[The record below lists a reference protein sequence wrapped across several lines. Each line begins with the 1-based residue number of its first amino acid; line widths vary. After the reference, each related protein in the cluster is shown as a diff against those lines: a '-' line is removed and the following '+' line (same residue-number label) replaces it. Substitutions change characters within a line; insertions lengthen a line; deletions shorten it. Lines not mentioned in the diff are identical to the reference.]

1 MYSSASALPTV
12 RVLRDVLNDDDSPN
26 PLFLLVFL
34 LLVVLLVVLLVDI
47 HRYYD
52 ITEAQQA
59 FDDLSSG
66 NVNLRGVIAMNE
78 LASLATQAKM

>member
-1 MYSSASALPTV
+1 MTLLTPCFLKPISSCE
-12 RVLRDVLNDDDSPN
+12 RI
-26 PLFLLVFL
+26 FHC
-34 LLVVLLVVLLVDI
+34 I